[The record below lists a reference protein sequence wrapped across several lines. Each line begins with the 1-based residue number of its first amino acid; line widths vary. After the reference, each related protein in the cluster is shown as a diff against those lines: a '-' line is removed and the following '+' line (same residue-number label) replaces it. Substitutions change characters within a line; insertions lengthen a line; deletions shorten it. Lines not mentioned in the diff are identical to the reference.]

1 MPHFPIPSS
10 VFSPY
15 RLGGLACLILCTTLL
30 QACTTSDYTMFEYR
44 NGSKIIDGEG
54 GSKRTVDGV
63 EIWDA
68 GDPPHRYRIM
78 GMIRVS
84 DYDMAYVNTTMLHAI
99 AQQVRHSGGSA
110 AILLNS
116 NGGMRTAIDSMTW
129 HERLGTPQENGYR
142 ILRAL
147 VVQYLPEQAS
157 TPTTASAP
165 QTSKPAKA
173 LKAVR

>member
-1 MPHFPIPSS
+1 
-10 VFSPY
+10 
-15 RLGGLACLILCTTLL
+15 
-30 QACTTSDYTMFEYR
+30 MFEYR

-99 AQQVRHSGGSA
+99 AQQVRRSGGSA

-116 NGGMRTAIDSMTW
+116 HGGMRTAIDSMTW

-142 ILRAL
+142 HSACTGGAIPAG
-147 VVQYLPEQAS
+147 PG
-157 TPTTASAP
+157 TPLTASAP
-165 QTSKPAKA
+165 QTSKPATA